1 MRQTERPYSFLTTA
15 GVRVEVQAR
24 TPRQAHARAIKRM
37 AELKKDTK
45 FPKEWREG
53 KITKHYLTF
62 GKTGFSD
69 YTYKEVK

>member
-1 MRQTERPYSFLTTA
+1 
-15 GVRVEVQAR
+15 
-24 TPRQAHARAIKRM
+24 M